1 MRSPRPPPDDADWQG
16 AEAERLRWR
25 RDLLGQPAAAPRAGL
40 ALSGGG
46 IRSATISLGVL
57 QALARRGRLE
67 SFDYLSTVSGGGYTG
82 SFMGSLFT
90 PKSVRDGAT
99 ARPSDDDM
107 MSARDEALRQLA
119 AVEQRADAIGPARAG
134 EARAIEWLQDEGYTF
149 ALIPR

>member
-107 MSARDEALRQLA
+107 MSARDEALQLLSDNYYPLA
-119 AVEQRADAIGPARAG
+119 NLTVYVLDTTLALTAPL
-134 EARAIEWLQDEGYTF
+134 LQLF
-149 ALIPR
+149 FNFLAS